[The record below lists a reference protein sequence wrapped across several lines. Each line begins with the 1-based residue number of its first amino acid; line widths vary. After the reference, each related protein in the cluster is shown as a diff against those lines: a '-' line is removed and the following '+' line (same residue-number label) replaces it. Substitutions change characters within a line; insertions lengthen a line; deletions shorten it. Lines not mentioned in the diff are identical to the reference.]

1 MKQLRPRLGQ
11 GPAWG
16 PTVCPPSHPAH
27 SPALPICTASL
38 VSLPWSTDFSFLC
51 MLAFFLSSA
60 SPPSALLRGCISMAA
75 APSCCLAAG
84 GRAHMCTHRHAQTHR
99 HAHTQVSL
107 QGGDAGPHPAC
118 LGECGEIPTS
128 LPGPLHGR
136 HRSLEMGVVSCL
148 FPRDT
153 ATRATACLG
162 PGIQDTAGSDKALPW
177 TPSRSGL
184 EAPLGLLPVTCWFFP
199 HSNKTQAWALPSG
212 P

>member
-1 MKQLRPRLGQ
+1 MQSTTLQMRQLRPRLGQ

-16 PTVCPPSHPAH
+16 PTVCPPLHPSH

-75 APSCCLAAG
+75 APSCCLAVG
-84 GRAHMCTHRHAQTHR
+84 GRAHMCTHRHVQTHR

-136 HRSLEMGVVSCL
+136 HRSPEMGVVSCL
-148 FPRDT
+148 FQPETLQPGPQPAWGLDSRT
-153 ATRATACLG
+153 QQRVTRLY
-162 PGIQDTAGSDKALPW
+162 PGLPAGVGW
-177 TPSRSGL
+177 R
-184 EAPLGLLPVTCWFFP
+184 LL
-199 HSNKTQAWALPSG
+199 WAFSQ
-212 P
+212 